1 MAARATAA
9 LAAAEELLLADLV
22 VAECVYVLES
32 FYEVERER
40 VAELMRAAIALP
52 SVKTVD
58 SASLR
63 RALEVYQVERLDF
76 AEAYLVAQAEATG
89 VGSVLS
95 FDQFIDRVAA
105 SRRQEPW
112 PSLAEVLAAQSRC
125 YRAMRKLLF
134 ITGLALLLPTAAL
147 AKLPAVDKDGCT
159 HLPGHH
165 LRHHQ
170 CALLLRG
177 WEWSM

>member
-22 VAECVYVLES
+22 VTECVYALES
-32 FYEVERER
+32 FYEVDRAR

-52 SVKTVD
+52 SIRTVD

-63 RALEVYQVERLDF
+63 RALEVYEVERLDF

-95 FDQFIDRVAA
+95 FDRSIDRVATV
-105 SRRQEPW
+105 RRQEP
-112 PSLAEVLAAQSRC
+112 
-125 YRAMRKLLF
+125 
-134 ITGLALLLPTAAL
+134 
-147 AKLPAVDKDGCT
+147 
-159 HLPGHH
+159 
-165 LRHHQ
+165 
-170 CALLLRG
+170 
-177 WEWSM
+177 